1 MIIIYRNNWIFMRS
15 LYESLLDDEEEL
27 LNKPDLN
34 IFDKL
39 YASKT
44 RKEFYKLVDIL
55 FDLCTKVNSAEEMQK
70 YKNVFFVT
78 ELFHA
83 FSGTPSGIVIDKAA
97 HKNKKSVVF
106 SIYES
111 VNKTCMYISK
121 FGKIKFGQGH
131 RISGYDQHEDV
142 YMMPESIGKQF
153 IEYLKTHEDFIQV
166 ENFGMQYKNKISKI
180 V

>member
-1 MIIIYRNNWIFMRS
+1 MKT
-15 LYESLLDDEEEL
+15 LYESLLDDEEEVL
-27 LNKPDLN
+27 DRTNLN
-34 IFDKL
+34 IFSDL

-44 RKEFYKLVDIL
+44 KKEFYKQVDIL

-70 YKNVFFVT
+70 HKNAFFVT

-83 FSGTPSGIVIDKAA
+83 FSGAPSGIVIDKAA

-131 RISGYDQHEDV
+131 RVSGYDQHEDV
-142 YMMPESIGKQF
+142 YMMPEGIAKQF
-153 IEYLKTHEDFIQV
+153 VEYLKTHEDFIQA
-166 ENFGMQYKNKISKI
+166 ENYGMQYKNKIGKI